1 MNAVNALTVR
11 KGLGQVLRDL
21 EAGGQP
27 VLVTR
32 DREAVAALVPIAMFR
47 QRFVDFL
54 AEDAL
59 NQALRDLQSFQSTAS
74 GADSLVELRRLREGT

>member
-1 MNAVNALTVR
+1 MDTVNALAVR
-11 KGLGQVLRDL
+11 KGLGQVLRNL
-21 EAGGQP
+21 EADGQP

-47 QRFVDFL
+47 QRFVDFF

-59 NQALRDLQSFQSTAS
+59 NQALRDLKSLQSVSS
-74 GADSLVELRRLREGT
+74 GTDSLLALRRLREGT